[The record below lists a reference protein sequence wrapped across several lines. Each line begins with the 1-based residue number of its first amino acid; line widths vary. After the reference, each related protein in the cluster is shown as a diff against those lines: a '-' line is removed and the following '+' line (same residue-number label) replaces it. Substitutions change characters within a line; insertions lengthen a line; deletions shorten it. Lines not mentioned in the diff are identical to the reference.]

1 MKVLLPGKAIATP
14 EQWPR
19 WITTENSPGGQA
31 MKILFTG
38 ATTRVAM
45 ATRVVRL
52 LRSLRLARMAS
63 SCPDRD

>member
-38 ATTRVAM
+38 ATS
-45 ATRVVRL
+45 
-52 LRSLRLARMAS
+52 RSGGDGHPGGAS
-63 SCPDRD
+63 LEESSLGANGQLMPRS